1 MAGPI
6 QFHTHLPNISPS
18 QKIPETLQT
27 MKILRKTP
35 ENPFKGSSM
44 PQFMNPINQV
54 LLAGLIG
61 SIGGITRSIVG
72 LLKARLIKREI
83 NLRYWLITQGVSCVI
98 GGFMGIIF
106 NFDWR
111 ISLLAGYAGLD
122 LIEGIYKSFKSQK
135 VIVKAA

>member
-1 MAGPI
+1 
-6 QFHTHLPNISPS
+6 
-18 QKIPETLQT
+18 
-27 MKILRKTP
+27 
-35 ENPFKGSSM
+35 
-44 PQFMNPINQV
+44 MNPINQV